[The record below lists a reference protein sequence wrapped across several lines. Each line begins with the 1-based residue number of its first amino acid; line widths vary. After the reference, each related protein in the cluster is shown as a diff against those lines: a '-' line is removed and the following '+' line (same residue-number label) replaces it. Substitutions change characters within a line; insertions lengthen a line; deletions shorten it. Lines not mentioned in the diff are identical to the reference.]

1 MPPTIDVFGVAVLVL
16 GLTALG
22 LSVIFEASRLSAT
35 AGKQALVRRRL
46 QARERERIEV
56 RMRLESMEAEAAAK
70 QTVLDGLMAER
81 SRIIAATT
89 SLKLSKV
96 EMVHEVGEP
105 EPGLAL
111 FHADLRSDTAA
122 GRGEPR
128 RIVFARPIWERSNV
142 AHVWA
147 ETPESAMAAVQRA
160 FNARSGI
167 VATRIQRAA
176 APQRPERPAEP
187 TAEAPAAGER
197 SPERPVLRMASTPR
211 AA

>member
-1 MPPTIDVFGVAVLVL
+1 MPPTIDVFGVSVLVL

-46 QARERERIEV
+46 QARERERIDV
-56 RMRLESMEAEAAAK
+56 RMRLESTEAERAAK
-70 QTVLDGLMAER
+70 QTALDGLLAER
-81 SRIIAATT
+81 SRILAATT

-96 EMVHEVGEP
+96 EMVHEIGEP

-111 FHADLRSDTAA
+111 FHADLRSDAVA
-122 GRGEPR
+122 GRSEPR
-128 RIVFARPIWERSNV
+128 RIVFARPIWERGNV

-167 VATRIQRAA
+167 VATRMQRA

-187 TAEAPAAGER
+187 GTAASTAGER
-197 SPERPVLRMASTPR
+197 SPERPALRMATTPS
-211 AA
+211 AE